1 MTPGELRGKT
11 LAELRRARKNMMSAE
26 WLAGVEDLSEAER
39 TSAATALLDVCL
51 AIRRL
56 ENAGVAAIG
65 RQLADNEMEL
75 ERGIRGLERAGERLH
90 RIKMVLKAATAL
102 AATVGKV
109 VKPL

>member
-11 LAELRRARKNMMSAE
+11 LAELRRVRKNMMSAE
-26 WLAGVEDLSEAER
+26 WLAGVEDLAEAGR

-56 ENAGVAAIG
+56 ENAGVAEIR
-65 RQLADNEMEL
+65 RQLADHEQEL

-90 RIKMVLKAATAL
+90 RIKTYLKAATAL

-109 VKPL
+109 VKP

>member
-1 MTPGELRGKT
+1 MTPREVRGKT

-26 WLAGVEDLSEAER
+26 WLTGVEDLSETER

-56 ENAGVAAIG
+56 ENAGVAAIR
-65 RQLADNEMEL
+65 RQLADNGQEL

-90 RIKMVLKAATAL
+90 RIKTYLKAATAL
-102 AATVGKV
+102 AATVGNV
-109 VKPL
+109 FKPL

>member
-1 MTPGELRGKT
+1 MTPGEVRGKT

-26 WLAGVEDLSEAER
+26 WLTEVEDLSEAER

-56 ENAGVAAIG
+56 ENAGVAEIR
-65 RQLADNEMEL
+65 RQFADHEQEL

-90 RIKMVLKAATAL
+90 RMTTYVKAATAL
-102 AATVGKV
+102 AATVGKM

>member
-1 MTPGELRGKT
+1 MTPGEVRGKT

-26 WLAGVEDLSEAER
+26 WLAGVEDLAEAGR

-56 ENAGVAAIG
+56 ENAGAAEIR
-65 RQLADNEMEL
+65 RQLADHEQEL
-75 ERGIRGLERAGERLH
+75 ERGVRGLERAGERLH
-90 RIKMVLKAATAL
+90 RIKTYLKAATAL